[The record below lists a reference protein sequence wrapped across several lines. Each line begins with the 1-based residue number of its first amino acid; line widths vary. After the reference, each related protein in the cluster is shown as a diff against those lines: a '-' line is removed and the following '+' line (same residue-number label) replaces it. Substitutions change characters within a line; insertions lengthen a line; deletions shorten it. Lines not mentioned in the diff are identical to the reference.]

1 MSDRG
6 KNTTPNTIQYW
17 NGTYWQQPMAIPN
30 IYVNATTGSDTNT
43 GLTLGSPL
51 ATLAAALRLNKF
63 STVKSRIEL
72 AGGSY
77 DPSAM
82 QDLNSGEHGY
92 DLVGTDFTELAPAI
106 GIASYDSVNRVI
118 TVTPDPGWTVNAWR
132 GAFIQWVSGP
142 TNVIDKARTKTILGN
157 TSNTISITF
166 PPVNTSSIAALQPGN
181 IIRVVE
187 PAAKL
192 IEVAMP
198 AGFEPAPF
206 VGGSIPSI
214 SAEGAGTDAAQGGCN
229 TLQNVDFLNPVSA
242 ARRITLFCGGWIWN
256 GVRFLTPFNQ
266 LYQVLANG
274 FLNAGVNYEGTTQCS
289 AGWGVTCLNTGG
301 FRNPELV
308 FSNGNA
314 LFLGCGGR
322 FIARGAQVH
331 WGGGAWRDS
340 GNSFPHGTIC
350 AIDGSHIWTNSSANT
365 GRFRVRSDTPAHDFV
380 AEAGSEIEIFQPIT
394 HEGTGGLMR
403 VRFNSTGRL
412 TREIVQEG
420 SDANLTAEYFGNIRL
435 DGAGATYGVAN
446 AGGAAALGRVTRA
459 AGAWAIGDAVCTFAN
474 FPKDIANIYRAT

>member
-51 ATLAAALRLNKF
+51 ATLTAAFRLKKF
-63 STVKSRIEL
+63 STVRTQINL

-92 DLVGTDFTELAPAI
+92 DIVGTDFTELAPAI

-118 TVTPDPGWTVNAWR
+118 TVTPDPGWTVNAFKD
-132 GAFIQWVSGP
+132 AFIQWTSGP

-166 PPVNTSSIAALQPGN
+166 PPVNTSGVSALSPGNTIRIVAPAASFTEAAL
-181 IIRVVE
+181 
-187 PAAKL
+187 
-192 IEVAMP
+192 P
-198 AGFEPAPF
+198 AGIEPAPY
-206 VGGSIPSI
+206 VGGSIPGI
-214 SAEGAGTDAAQGGCN
+214 SEGLGSDSEQGGCN
-229 TLQNVDFLNPVSA
+229 KLQNVDFLNPVSST
-242 ARRITLFCGGWIWN
+242 RRVTTFCGGWIWN
-256 GVRFLTPFNQ
+256 GVRFLTPFNH
-266 LYQVLANG
+266 LYQILAQG
-274 FLNAGVNYEGTTQCS
+274 FLNAGVNYGGSTQTL
-289 AGWGVTCLNTGG
+289 AGWGVTYLNTGG

-308 FSNGNA
+308 FSNGQA
-314 LFLGCGGR
+314 LFLGHGGR
-322 FIARGAQVH
+322 FIASGAYVH
-331 WGGGAWRDS
+331 WGGGAFRDS
-340 GNSFPHGTIC
+340 GNTFPHGTIC
-350 AIDGSHIWTNSSANT
+350 AVNGAHIWTNSSAST
-365 GRFRVRSDTPAHDFV
+365 GRFRVKSDAPAHDFV
-380 AEAGSEIEIFQPIT
+380 GEAGSEIEIFQPVT
-394 HEGTGGLMR
+394 HEGAGGLMR

-420 SDANLTAEYFGNIRL
+420 SDANLIAEYFANIRI

-446 AGGAAALGRVTRA
+446 AGGAVALGRVTRA
-459 AGAWAIGDAVCTFAN
+459 AGAWAVGDAVCTFAN